1 MLDIFNNKISFL
13 RLKPQKI
20 FILILIFL
28 IIFISLIIFMIK
40 NSIYDNYQTK
50 GYVTCE
56 ENCTIVTAIPS
67 NIDFEIIYLND
78 KKLNYEIISKELKVD
93 EENFISYYE
102 LKISCNRK
110 LDDKEIV
117 KLNFYYNKQ
126 RIIKKIKA
134 KMF

>member
-20 FILILIFL
+20 FILILFFL

-67 NIDFEIIYLND
+67 NIDYNMIYLND
-78 KKLNYEIISKELKVD
+78 FKINYEIISKELKVD

-102 LKISCNRK
+102 MEISCDRK
-110 LDDKEIV
+110 LNDKEIV

-126 RIIKKIKA
+126 RIIQKIKA